1 MTRTRATPDRTARVA
16 LVTGAAGGLGSAI
29 VDALEADGW
38 TVAAATRGD
47 GPYAADLADA
57 AAGDDLVRRV
67 MAQHGHL
74 DLLVSNAAAMT
85 MAPVESH
92 PPDEWWH
99 VVEVNL
105 TAPFRLSRAAAPHLR
120 ASGGSIVFISS
131 EWGVT
136 GWPDAT
142 AYSASKAGLVGLT
155 QALAHELA
163 PDVRVNAIAPGVIDT
178 PQLRVD
184 AEHAGIALDEMKR
197 RYAEAT
203 PLRRIASPAEIAASV
218 IFLASAGG
226 AYYTG
231 QVLQPNGGT
240 TMA

>member
-1 MTRTRATPDRTARVA
+1 MSTVAGRGPGARVA
-16 LVTGAAGGLGSAI
+16 LVTGAAGGLGAAI
-29 VDALEADGW
+29 VAALEAEGW
-38 TVAAATRGD
+38 SVAAATRRD
-47 GPYAADLADA
+47 GPYAADLAEPS
-57 AAGDDLVRRV
+57 AGDDLVRDV
-67 MAQHGHL
+67 MARHGRL

-92 PPDEWWH
+92 PVADWWH
-99 VVEVNL
+99 VVDVNL

-120 ASGGSIVFISS
+120 ASGGSITFISS

-142 AYSASKAGLVGLT
+142 AYAASKAGLIGLT
-155 QALAHELA
+155 KALARELA

-178 PQLRVD
+178 PQLLVD
-184 AEHAGIALDEMKR
+184 AEHAGVNIEEMKV
-197 RYAEAT
+197 RYAAST
-203 PLRRIASPAEIAASV
+203 PLRRIATPREIAASV
-218 IFLASAGG
+218 IFLASPGG
-226 AYYTG
+226 AFYTG